1 MIEKSK
7 RYTDTLWCICN
18 DHNEYVQFAK
28 ELYLWRE
35 NDGFFGGEEF
45 TYDDLWFEG
54 NIRRWMDLFG
64 VPYVKEDP
72 DDEFSDE
79 YEIDDPLTDT
89 YEINEKPE
97 DNEYPVLV
105 HIQRIGNDTQVDW
118 FSLSKSVSVEVGKQS
133 DHIIELR
140 KTINELKDIRDK
152 LIGRV
157 QQLENQ
163 VENMINKSEVR
174 DILWNQKYDDS
185 ECLEKIS
192 ELVGIKHD

>member
-7 RYTDTLWCICN
+7 RYTDTLWCICK
-18 DHNEYVQFAK
+18 DYDEYLQFAK

-35 NDGFFGGEEF
+35 NDGFFGGKEF
-45 TYDDLWFEG
+45 TYDDPWFEG
-54 NIRRWMDLFG
+54 NIGLWMDVFG

-72 DDEFSDE
+72 DDEWSEE
-79 YEIDDPLTDT
+79 YEINDPLEDT

-105 HIQRIGNDTQVDW
+105 HIQRIGNDTQIDW
-118 FSLSKSVSVEVGKQS
+118 FGLSKSAGVEANKQA
-133 DHIIELR
+133 DRIIELM
-140 KTINELKDIRDK
+140 KTVNELKDTRDR
-152 LIGRV
+152 LIGRA
-157 QQLENQ
+157 QQLENS
-163 VENMINKSEVR
+163 VENMINKSEIR